1 MNHHLELH
9 GGDVSV
15 FAAHLN
21 EHGKHS
27 ISVKAL
33 RAGQSKKIHVFW
45 SGEDRAGQGRK
56 KCPVTVS
63 G

>member
-45 SGEDRAGQGRK
+45 SGEDRAK
-56 KCPVTVS
+56 
-63 G
+63 